1 MHRVIIVPETH
12 WDRAWYLPFQE
23 FRIKLVKLFDNLLDI
38 LDNQPEYKVFVFDGQ
53 TIVLEDYLEVRPENE
68 ERVRRY
74 IEEGRIEV
82 GPWYVLCDEF
92 LVSGEAIVRNLL
104 IGKRIAEDFGGRM
117 NVGYVPDAFGHIAQ
131 LPQILC
137 KSGIDSALFMRGMGD
152 EREELGSEFI
162 WRGMDEESSVL
173 AVHLV
178 QGYCNAS
185 RLGYRVIFGD
195 DEKEEFR
202 IEYAK
207 DRAEASIKALA
218 KYATTPILLFNN
230 GCDHVEPDPKLPET
244 IRYLNEHI
252 EGAEFVHGDYRQ
264 YIDEVKAARSE
275 FKETQGEKRLGR
287 YGFILP
293 SVYSAR
299 MYLKQANERTQ
310 TLLER
315 YADPL
320 ATLAWIHGARHPEG
334 VLAEGWKLLIK
345 NHPHDDI
352 CGCSVDATHRDMV
365 HRFEQARQI
374 GEVVSR
380 DSLTA
385 LARRV
390 DTKGM
395 GERAIVVFNPLSWK
409 RDGWCKIM
417 LEIPIQEAPRG
428 KHLRLIAP
436 DGKEIPYELD
446 SFRITEEDSVRIAKD
461 QVRRYEF
468 SFIAPDVPSLGVRT
482 FGVRMTEEEVSFE
495 PTIRAD
501 DTSLENEALKV
512 TVNKNGSLDVLDKE
526 TGEQWE
532 NQNVFEDMEDVGDE
546 YNYSP
551 AEHASR
557 LTTMEAT
564 AKSRLIRRGVTGA
577 TLKITVPFRLPKRI
591 ATDRKRRVSGTL
603 LHPIVSYVTL
613 RPGARRVDIRTEVD
627 NRAEDHRFRA
637 LFPTTIATN
646 ESTSEGQFVVLT
658 RSMDHPSAEGWG
670 EPPLPQE
677 PQQAYVGLTDG
688 KRGLMVINRG
698 LPEYEPQKGN
708 QVTGGPGST
717 IALTLLR
724 CVGWLS
730 RKDFLTRSN
739 LAGPG
744 MPAPEAQCLGHHT
757 FHYALVPHRGTLWD
771 AEAYRL
777 AYEHNVPL
785 KAEVTLPRDGE
796 LPAEQ
801 SFVEISDPGILM
813 AAFKQAED
821 QQGAVIRLWNTTPED
836 RKTTVRIG
844 FPIRE
849 ADLVNL
855 MEEEPE
861 PLTVRDGAM
870 ELSLRR
876 FEIVTVAVRG
886 FNG

>member
-1 MHRVIIVPETH
+1 MHRIIIVPETH
-12 WDRAWYLPFQE
+12 WDRAWYSPFQE
-23 FRIKLVKLFDNLLDI
+23 FRIRLVKLFDRLLDM

-152 EREELGSEFI
+152 EGEELGSEFI
-162 WRGMDEESSVL
+162 WKGMDGESSVL

-185 RLGYRVIFGD
+185 RLGYLTIFGD
-195 DEKEEFR
+195 DEKERFSFEQ
-202 IEYAK
+202 AK
-207 DRAEASIKALA
+207 ARAEASIEVLS
-218 KYATTPILLFNN
+218 KYATTPMLLFNN
-230 GCDHVEPDPKLPET
+230 GCDHIEPDPKLPDT

-252 EGAEFVHGDYRQ
+252 EDAEFVHGDYRQ

-287 YGFILP
+287 YFPILP

-299 MYLKQANERTQ
+299 MGLKQANERTQ
-310 TLLER
+310 SLLER

-320 ATLAWIHGARHPEG
+320 ATLAWIYGARHPEG
-334 VLAEGWKLLIK
+334 VLIEAWKLLIK

-365 HRFEQARQI
+365 HRFEQAQQI
-374 GEVVSR
+374 GEVISR
-380 DSLTA
+380 RSLTA
-385 LARRV
+385 LARQV
-390 DTKGM
+390 DIAGM

-409 RDGWCKIM
+409 RDGLCQATVR
-417 LEIPIQEAPRG
+417 IPIRSVRG

-436 DGKEIPYELD
+436 DGKDVPYDLASVRTTKDRHRQYEL
-446 SFRITEEDSVRIAKD
+446 
-461 QVRRYEF
+461 
-468 SFIAPDVPSLGVRT
+468 SFIAPEIPAFGIRT
-482 FGVRMTEEEVSFE
+482 FGVQMAPAEVTFE

-501 DTSLENEALKV
+501 DTSLENERLKV
-512 TVNKNGSLDVLDKE
+512 AVNKNGSLNVLDKE
-526 TGEQWE
+526 TGEVWE

-546 YNYSP
+546 YNYSH
-551 AEHASR
+551 AEHGLR
-557 LTTMEAT
+557 LTTIDAK
-564 AKSRLIRRGVTGA
+564 AKSQLIERGVTGA

-591 ATDRKRRVSGTL
+591 ASDRKRRLSDTL
-603 LHPIVSYVTL
+603 LHTITSYVTL

-627 NRAEDHRFRA
+627 NRAEDHRLRA
-637 LFPTTIATN
+637 LFPTKIATN
-646 ESTSEGQFVVLT
+646 ESTAEGQFVVLT
-658 RSMDHPSAEGWG
+658 RPMDHPKAEGWV

-677 PQQAYVGLTDG
+677 PQQAYADLTDG
-688 KRGLMVINRG
+688 KQGLMVINRG

-730 RKDFLTRSN
+730 RGDLLTRN
-739 LAGPG
+739 DNAGPEV
-744 MPAPEAQCLGHHT
+744 PAPEGQCLGPHT
-757 FHYALVPHRGTLWD
+757 FRYALVPHRGTLWD
-771 AEAYRL
+771 AQSYRL
-777 AYEHNVPL
+777 AYEHNVAL
-785 KAEVTLPRDGE
+785 KAEVTSPHDGE

-821 QQGAVIRLWNTTPED
+821 RRGAVIRLWNTTPED

-844 FPIRE
+844 FQIQE
-849 ADLVNL
+849 AALVNL

-876 FEIVTVAVRG
+876 FEIVTVAVHG
-886 FNG
+886 FGE

>member
-1 MHRVIIVPETH
+1 MHRVIVVPETH
-12 WDRAWYLPFQE
+12 WDRAWYAPFQE
-23 FRIKLVKLFDNLLDI
+23 FRIRLVKLFDKLLDI

-53 TIVLEDYLEVRPENE
+53 TIILEDYLEVRPENE
-68 ERVRRY
+68 ERVRHH
-74 IEEGRIEV
+74 IEERRIEV
-82 GPWYVLCDEF
+82 GPWYILCDEF

-104 IGKRIAEDFGGRM
+104 IGKRIADDFGGRM

-152 EREELGSEFI
+152 EGEELGSEFI
-162 WRGMDEESSVL
+162 WKGMDGETSVL

-178 QGYCNAS
+178 DTYCNAS
-185 RLGYRVIFGD
+185 RLGYVTIFGD

-202 IEYAK
+202 IEHAK
-207 DRAEASIKALA
+207 ERSEKSIAKLA
-218 KYATTPILLFNN
+218 KYATTPMILFNN
-230 GCDHVEPDPKLPET
+230 GCDHIEPDPKLPNS

-252 EGAEFVHGDYRQ
+252 EDAEFVHGDYRQ

-287 YGFILP
+287 YHPILP

-299 MYLKQANERTQ
+299 MVLKQANERTQ

-320 ATLAWIHGARHPEG
+320 ATLAWIHGERHPEG
-334 VLAEGWKLLIK
+334 VLTEAWKLLIK

-374 GEVVSR
+374 GEVISR

-390 DTKGM
+390 DTSEA

-409 RDGWCKIM
+409 RDGWCRATV
-417 LEIPIQEAPRG
+417 EIPIRVVRG
-428 KHLRLIAP
+428 KQLRLTAP
-436 DGKEIPYELD
+436 DGEAIPYEV
-446 SFRITEEDSVRIAKD
+446 ESVRTTKD
-461 QVRRYEF
+461 RVRQYEL
-468 SFIAPDVPSLGVRT
+468 SFIAPDVPSFGHRT
-482 FGVRMTEEEVSFE
+482 FGVRMTEEEASFE

-501 DTSLENEALKV
+501 DTSLENESLKV
-512 TVNKNGSLDVLDKE
+512 TVNRNGSLNVLDKE
-526 TGEQWE
+526 TGELWE

-546 YNYSP
+546 YNYSH
-551 AEHASR
+551 AEHGMR
-557 LTTMEAT
+557 LTTSD
-564 AKSRLIRRGVTGA
+564 AKAKIQLIERGVTGA

-591 ATDRKRRVSGTL
+591 ASDRKRRVSDTL

-613 RPGARRVDIRTEVD
+613 RPGVRRVDIRTEVD
-627 NRAEDHRFRA
+627 NRAEDHRLRA

-658 RSMDHPSAEGWG
+658 RSMDHPKAEGWC

-677 PQQAYVGLTDG
+677 PQQAYADLTDG
-688 KRGLMVINRG
+688 ERGLMVINRG

-730 RKDFLTRSN
+730 RGDLLTRN
-739 LAGPG
+739 DNAGPEV
-744 MPAPEAQCLGHHT
+744 PTPEGQCLGSHT
-757 FHYALVPHRGTLWD
+757 FHYAIAPHRGTLWED
-771 AEAYRL
+771 ETYRI
-777 AYEHNVPL
+777 AYEHNVAL
-785 KAEVTLPRDGE
+785 KAEVTSPHEGE

-821 QQGAVIRLWNTTPED
+821 QQGAVIRLWNTTSEE
-836 RKTTVRIG
+836 RKTTLRIG
-844 FPIRE
+844 FPIQE
-849 ADLVNL
+849 ASLVNL
-855 MEEEPE
+855 MEEEPV
-861 PLTVRDGAM
+861 PLPLRDGAM

-886 FNG
+886 FSL

>member
-1 MHRVIIVPETH
+1 MHLVIIVPETH
-12 WDRAWYLPFQE
+12 WDRAWYEPFQE
-23 FRIKLVKLFDNLLDI
+23 FRIRLVKLFDKLLDL

-53 TIVLEDYLEVRPENE
+53 TIILEDYLEVRPENE
-68 ERVRRY
+68 ERVRHH

-82 GPWYVLCDEF
+82 GPWYILCDEF

-137 KSGIDSALFMRGMGD
+137 KSGIDSALFWRGMGD
-152 EREELGSEFI
+152 EGEELGSEFI
-162 WRGMDEESSVL
+162 WKGMDGESSVL

-185 RLGYRVIFGD
+185 RLGYLTVFGD
-195 DEKEEFR
+195 DEAERFSFQQAKE
-202 IEYAK
+202 
-207 DRAEASIKALA
+207 RAEVSIEVLS
-218 KYATTPILLFNN
+218 KYATTAMLLFNN
-230 GCDHVEPDPKLPET
+230 GCDHVEPDPKLPDT

-264 YIDEVKAARSE
+264 FIDEVKAARSE

-299 MYLKQANERTQ
+299 MDLKQANERTQ

-320 ATLAWIHGARHPEG
+320 ATLAWIYGERHPEG
-334 VLAEGWKLLIK
+334 VLTEAWKLLIK

-374 GEVVSR
+374 GEVLSR
-380 DSLTA
+380 NSLTE

-390 DTKGM
+390 DTSGM
-395 GERAIVVFNPLSWK
+395 GERVIVVFNPLSWK
-409 RDGWCKIM
+409 RDGWCKATV
-417 LEIPIQEAPRG
+417 EIPIQAARG

-436 DGKEIPYELD
+436 DGEAIPYEVEL
-446 SFRITEEDSVRIAKD
+446 VRSTKRRVR
-461 QVRRYEF
+461 QVEL
-468 SFIAPDVPSLGVRT
+468 SFIAPDVPSFGHRT
-482 FGVRMTEEEVSFE
+482 FGVRMEEEEIFFE

-512 TVNKNGSLDVLDKE
+512 TVNKNGSLNVLDKE
-526 TGEQWE
+526 TGELWE
-532 NQNVFEDMEDVGDE
+532 NQNVFEDVEDMGDE
-546 YNYSP
+546 YNYSH
-551 AEHASR
+551 AEHSLR
-557 LTTMEAT
+557 LTTIDAK
-564 AKSRLIRRGVTGA
+564 AKSQLIGSGVTGA
-577 TLKITVPFRLPKRI
+577 TLKITVPFRLPKRS
-591 ATDRKRRVSGTL
+591 ASDRKRRVSDTL

-613 RPGARRVDIRTEVD
+613 RPGSHRVDIRTEVD
-627 NRAEDHRFRA
+627 NRAEDHRLRA

-658 RSMDHPSAEGWG
+658 RSMDHPKAEGWV
-670 EPPLPQE
+670 EPSLPQE
-677 PQQAYVGLTDG
+677 PQQAYADLTDG

-708 QVTGGPGST
+708 QVTGGAGST

-730 RKDFLTRSN
+730 RGDLLTRN
-739 LAGPG
+739 GNAGPEV
-744 MPAPEAQCLGHHT
+744 PAPGGQCLGPHT
-757 FHYALVPHRGTLWD
+757 FHYALVPHRGTLWED
-771 AEAYRL
+771 ETYRL
-777 AYEHNVPL
+777 AYEHNVAL
-785 KAEVTLPRDGE
+785 KAEVTSSHDGE

-821 QQGAVIRLWNTTPED
+821 KQGAVIRLWNTTPED

-849 ADLVNL
+849 ATLVNL
-855 MEEEPE
+855 MEEDPE
-861 PLTVRDGAM
+861 PLPVRDGTM

-876 FEIVTVAVRG
+876 FEIVTVTVRG
-886 FNG
+886 FK